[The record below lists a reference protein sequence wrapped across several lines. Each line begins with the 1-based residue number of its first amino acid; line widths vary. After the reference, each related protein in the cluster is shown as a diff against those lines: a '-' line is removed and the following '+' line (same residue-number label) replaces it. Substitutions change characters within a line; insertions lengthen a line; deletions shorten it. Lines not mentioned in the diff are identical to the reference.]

1 MGMGRL
7 YNEEGMRGEVV
18 DMVMLWEWGGCIMKK
33 GKEFFFKSLQIFSKY
48 NSSFFLSSDLKIWMR
63 NSSFLRICD
72 WL

>member
-33 GKEFFFKSLQIFSKY
+33 G
-48 NSSFFLSSDLKIWMR
+48 
-63 NSSFLRICD
+63 
-72 WL
+72 